1 MESFIKA
8 TESLQDAT
16 GTALMMTSDQNMLRK
31 RRVVQGTGLK
41 IKEIRYEAC
50 TTLLAGLCQK
60 KVDGPT
66 AP

>member
-1 MESFIKA
+1 
-8 TESLQDAT
+8 
-16 GTALMMTSDQNMLRK
+16 
-31 RRVVQGTGLK
+31 VQGTGLK